1 MTSDSEPNAII
12 STLLANHRRFL
23 DFLMARVSKREDAEE
38 ILQEAFVR
46 GLLKGDEI
54 RDEESVVAWFY
65 RLLRNAIID
74 HYRRSAASQKA
85 LEAHARET
93 PEADDRFEAELER
106 TVCECVND
114 LIPLLKPEY
123 SDLIRRV
130 DLGGANVTSVAD
142 DIGISPGNARVRL
155 HRARAALRKELE
167 KSCAHVPLMGA
178 STAPVPGASQP
189 VNRPSI

>member
-1 MTSDSEPNAII
+1 
-12 STLLANHRRFL
+12 
-23 DFLMARVSKREDAEE
+23 MARVSKREDAEE